1 MKRPTTR
8 RTVLMAAGA
17 AGAAA
22 VVAAA
27 GTASAQSADI
37 RGEVTFKGDVAIPEG
52 HLEIYLEDPAV
63 KDKAQRRAAKTR
75 VKSDGGSRTIG
86 FSLPLTKSPT
96 VSPTLQIVARLE
108 RADGWLVARG
118 SAKVEAGAPVHVTL
132 NTVMY

>member
-17 AGAAA
+17 AA

-27 GTASAQSADI
+27 GTATAQSTDI

-52 HLEIYLEDPAV
+52 HLEIYLEDPAI

-75 VKSDGGSRTIG
+75 VKSDGGSKAIE

-118 SAKVEAGAPVHVTL
+118 SARVEAGSPVHVTL
-132 NTVMY
+132 KTVMY